1 MSDPNPKCPEK
12 NKNDDAALDQEL
24 RALFERVA
32 EEPVSDELKH
42 LARTLEERLKRRM
55 QD

>member
-1 MSDPNPKCPEK
+1 MSDPESQGQK
-12 NKNDDAALDQEL
+12 KNDGDDALDQEL

-32 EEPVSDELKH
+32 EEPVSDELKD
-42 LARTLEERLKRRM
+42 LARKLEDRLKKPE

>member
-1 MSDPNPKCPEK
+1 MSDPNSQDQKK
-12 NKNDDAALDQEL
+12 NDTDDAALDREL

-32 EEPVSDELKH
+32 EEPVSDELKR
-42 LARTLEERLKRRM
+42 LARTLEERLKKRA